1 MFNRRDPKPEETMSV
16 PTTTMPKV
24 NSSAEKTPETPR
36 QTPAIAQV
44 PNYAGTS
51 ERYAHQPAPAS
62 QGQHEGHVLIGEGV
76 KIKGEIRDCREIE
89 IHGTVEGDLEAEVL
103 IVHGN
108 GVLTGNV
115 KTDRAEVHG
124 SIDGDISVK
133 YLLAVKAK
141 GSVAGKTEYGEL
153 SVETG
158 GRVVGTLDEQSTKN
172 DNPAGATSHRP
183 TTDPILT
190 ENKTATS
197 NSTHRAPALA

>member
-1 MFNRRDPKPEETMSV
+1 MFSHRDPKPKETL
-16 PTTTMPKV
+16 TLEHA
-24 NSSAEKTPETPR
+24 NSHAEKTPETPR
-36 QTPAIAQV
+36 QIPAIAQV
-44 PNYAGTS
+44 ANQVPNTVGPS

-62 QGQHEGHVLIGEGV
+62 RGHHEGHVLIGEGIT
-76 KIKGEIRDCREIE
+76 IKGEIRDCREIE

-124 SIDGDISVK
+124 SIDGDVMVK
-133 YLLAVKAK
+133 HLLDVKAA

-158 GRVVGTLDEQSTKN
+158 GRLVGTLDEQS
-172 DNPAGATSHRP
+172 
-183 TTDPILT
+183 
-190 ENKTATS
+190 
-197 NSTHRAPALA
+197 APQSPPES